1 MNFGIPEFF
10 KNFYICSLLIFTM
23 WMLFFDSNDLL
34 SQYRLSQKL
43 NSLESDKLFYEQKIE
58 EVKEEREELF
68 SNNELLE
75 KFAREKYMMRKDN
88 EDVYIVVKK

>member
-1 MNFGIPEFF
+1 
-10 KNFYICSLLIFTM
+10 M